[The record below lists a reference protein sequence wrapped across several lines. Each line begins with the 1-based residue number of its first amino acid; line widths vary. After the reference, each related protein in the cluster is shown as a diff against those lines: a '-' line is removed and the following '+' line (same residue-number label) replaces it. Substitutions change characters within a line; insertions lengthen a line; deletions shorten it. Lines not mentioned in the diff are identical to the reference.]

1 MTILYIII
9 RMDLETTYALAYGLL
24 MLAVV
29 GALLFSAR
37 PAGPPSPPLTESLPN
52 TDTVKK
58 YGRIIGMGIP
68 FVLLAA
74 GPLIDIYN
82 HEFKYSS
89 TSVVGAIAM
98 GIGFLF
104 QRLIRGPDA
113 FLSSTTVATAAMI
126 TFLLQDIWVQSSAYN
141 FQLISTVLGALV
153 MVLQLVHSSSGPVF
167 SNSLLN
173 DLSGAGLGVGLG
185 AVGWSFFW
193 TFYRSRLPNSV
204 VSSKPKDAK

>member
-1 MTILYIII
+1 VPT
-9 RMDLETTYALAYGLL
+9 
-24 MLAVV
+24 
-29 GALLFSAR
+29 
-37 PAGPPSPPLTESLPN
+37 
-52 TDTVKK
+52 TDTIKK
-58 YGRIIGMGIP
+58 YGRMIAMAIP
-68 FVLLAA
+68 FVLLAG

-89 TSVVGAIAM
+89 TSVIGAIAM
-98 GIGFLF
+98 GVGFLF
-104 QRLIRGPDA
+104 QRILRGPDA

-141 FQLISTVLGALV
+141 FQLISTVLGALL

-167 SNSLLN
+167 SSSILN

-204 VSSKPKDAK
+204 MSSKPKGTK